1 MARDSDIRPFAIR
14 EHKRGGKPTGRW
26 QLDVPPHLSPNGKRK
41 REMFDTKTAA
51 EREAKQRLQRLAA
64 GASPVTSMGQGL
76 RSVSG
81 VRFSRLAELWSEY
94 RLRQVQLDKRSVST
108 FETNLHQLKP
118 LLAVFG
124 NDDIALIDET
134 RLEEYQGRRL
144 KEGRRPRTINS
155 EVGTLKVVL
164 GWAKKERLVSAVP
177 EVEHLPSEEKIVD
190 LPTPEEVARIIAEL
204 PQRLRVLVLALAE
217 TGCRKRELFGLPWED
232 VDEMRG
238 IIWIRPHRE
247 RRIKN
252 RQSIRSIPIS
262 DQLLG
267 AIRELDKDGFYVF
280 PGRKEGKPID
290 NFRKALKTAVK
301 DAGVERN
308 GKPMH
313 LTPHMF
319 RKAYAT
325 WQAERGVEETT
336 LQTLMG
342 HARGSKVTR
351 KVYVNPQDEAR
362 RKAVFELPMAGQDE
376 NDEAKSLATS
386 GNKSQLRPRGTK

>member
-1 MARDSDIRPFAIR
+1 
-14 EHKRGGKPTGRW
+14 
-26 QLDVPPHLSPNGKRK
+26 
-41 REMFDTKTAA
+41 
-51 EREAKQRLQRLAA
+51 
-64 GASPVTSMGQGL
+64 
-76 RSVSG
+76 
-81 VRFSRLAELWSEY
+81 
-94 RLRQVQLDKRSVST
+94 VQLDKRSVST

-118 LLAVFG
+118 LLAFFG

-190 LPTPEEVARIIAEL
+190 LPTPEEVARIIAAL

-217 TGCRKRELFGLPWED
+217 TGCRKSELFGLPWED

-238 IIWIRPHRE
+238 VIRIRPHRE

-262 DQLLG
+262 DQLLD
-267 AIRELDKDGFYVF
+267 AIRKLDKDGFYVF
-280 PGRKEGKPID
+280 PGRKKGQPID
-290 NFRKALKTAVK
+290 NFRKALKTAVE
-301 DAGVERN
+301 AAAVERN

-362 RKAVFELPMAGQDE
+362 RSAVFEL
-376 NDEAKSLATS
+376 
-386 GNKSQLRPRGTK
+386 QLRPSGVPQHMSAMETEVGQGKRKKR